1 MRFAVE
7 NSELGMWMCAVLYNI
22 HECIELMVQPQ
33 FRFWENVKMEHDI
46 TFHV

>member
-7 NSELGMWMCAVLYNI
+7 NSELVLYNI

-33 FRFWENVKMEHDI
+33 FRFWENAKMEHDI